1 MLATMLD
8 QLASTLITL
17 EQPEHTVATSA
28 WDGCAVATAGMPVM
42 TPLESVMD
50 V

>member
-8 QLASTLITL
+8 QLASALMTL
-17 EQPEHTVATSA
+17 EQPEQSVATSDC
-28 WDGCAVATAGMPVM
+28 DGCAVATAGMPVM
-42 TPLESVMD
+42 TPRESVRD